1 MWIWGYEKMKN
12 KILLLVFALFLSIF
26 WANSII
32 SVATNNVLIDGIT
45 MSVILVTMLTMVF
58 SFVSWS
64 LLSWANHKK
73 PIMVNS
79 ITSVILGFIVISPIA
94 QISGPML
101 GIILGV
107 ITGSFLFGFEFRRE
121 RKSKYVP
128 MEEDR

>member
-1 MWIWGYEKMKN
+1 MWRCNFKKMKN

-32 SVATNNVLIDGIT
+32 SVVTNSILVDGIT
-45 MSVILVTMLTMVF
+45 ISVILVTMLTMVF

-73 PIMVNS
+73 SIMVNS
-79 ITSVILGFIVISPIA
+79 FTSIILGFIVISPIA
-94 QISGPML
+94 QMSGPML

-107 ITGSFLFGFEFRRE
+107 ITGAFLFGFEFRRE
-121 RKSKYVP
+121 RRSKYIP
-128 MEEDR
+128 TEEGK